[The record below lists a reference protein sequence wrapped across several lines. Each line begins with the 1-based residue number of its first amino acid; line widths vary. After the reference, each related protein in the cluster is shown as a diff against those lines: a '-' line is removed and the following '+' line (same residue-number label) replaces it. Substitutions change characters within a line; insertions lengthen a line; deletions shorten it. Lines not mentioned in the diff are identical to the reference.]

1 MATAAAREERGARAS
16 AGGGWKPVMWSLAL
30 WHMGSGGGVDARAG
44 AGLGHRMGG
53 RGKVR
58 VVLRWGAEQR
68 REHRRRREWRHDAR
82 LVCFLDLGAVDW
94 I

>member
-16 AGGGWKPVMWSLAL
+16 AGGGGKPVMRSLAL
-30 WHMGSGGGVDARAG
+30 WHMGSGCGVDAR

-58 VVLRWGAEQR
+58 VMLRRGADRR
-68 REHRRRREWRHDAR
+68 REHRRRREW
-82 LVCFLDLGAVDW
+82 
-94 I
+94 